1 LTLHDGKIVNCQ
13 DPNTKRFKGMLIYL
27 DMDTEYAQF
36 WGNPFCQATKQHLN
50 NRETVKN
57 DEK

>member
-1 LTLHDGKIVNCQ
+1 
-13 DPNTKRFKGMLIYL
+13 MLIYL